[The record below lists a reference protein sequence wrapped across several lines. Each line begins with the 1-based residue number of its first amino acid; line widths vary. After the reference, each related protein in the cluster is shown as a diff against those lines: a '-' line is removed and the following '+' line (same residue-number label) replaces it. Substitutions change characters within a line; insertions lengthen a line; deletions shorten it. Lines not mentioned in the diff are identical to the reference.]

1 MWVSWEGDGKLPSV
15 SEQTSH
21 LFSEL
26 EAKLT
31 AHGFMWSHVA
41 LVYLYLSSMSDYPAV
56 NSIYSAHFHSQPPA
70 R

>member
-1 MWVSWEGDGKLPSV
+1 MWLSWEGDGELHSV
-15 SEQTSH
+15 SEQTGH

-31 AHGFMWSHVA
+31 AHHYSWSHVA
-41 LVYLYLSSMSDYPAV
+41 LVYLYLSSMADYPTV
-56 NSIYSAHFHSQPPA
+56 NAIYSTHFPSQPPA